1 LRQQAQLKIRFL
13 EENYPERLKK
23 RYDLEEIPEEIATLF
38 DEIGKKRGCLMA
50 GGEINY
56 DKTTEVIIR
65 DIRTEKFGPLSFEKP
80 EDM

>member
-1 LRQQAQLKIRFL
+1 MRFL

-23 RYDLEEIPEEIATLF
+23 RYDLEEIPEEIAALF